1 MTRKVNTGLEVES
14 LSSWRAWIEMPMVC
28 MAAEEICV
36 ALLMES
42 VD

>member
-1 MTRKVNTGLEVES
+1 MSVSTRS
-14 LSSWRAWIEMPMVC
+14 LSSWRAWIEIQAVITVSL
-28 MAAEEICV
+28 ICGV